1 MLRNGLVTGDQL
13 ARALNEQLE
22 SGREIA
28 EIAVEH
34 GWVSEHDLS
43 AFTPTPAPVTP
54 VAPVPPP
61 LAVVPEPVAPML
73 AAQPATR
80 TDLYVRLSNGDRIS
94 AGTFADGE
102 SARAEGMRLAALLSA
117 GAEWPF
123 VGNRFV
129 RPDAVVSIDLDVS
142 L

>member
-43 AFTPTPAPVTP
+43 AFNPQAAVPAP
-54 VAPVPPP
+54 APTLPPP
-61 LAVVPEPVAPML
+61 LAVVPEPVAPVL

-94 AGTFADGE
+94 AGTFSDGE
-102 SARAEGMRLAALLSA
+102 SARAEGMRLAALVAA

-142 L
+142 V